1 MNTYWLETKYE
12 CLKMLRQPGRLAPLV
27 LFPVVFYAFFGL
39 SGKGMRGVNMATY
52 LLGTYGVFGIMGA
65 SLMGIGSGLAVERG
79 LGWMQVKRASPMPAA
94 SDLIAKIAAA
104 VMLGLI
110 IVAVLFGMG
119 FGFGGVRL
127 PAGRIAGLA
136 ATLILGT
143 IPFCALGVAI
153 GYFAKAQ
160 SVHGIINLFYLPMSF
175 CSGLWIPISML
186 PDFLQAAAPALPSY
200 HLAQT
205 ALNIL
210 GQESSGTLAG
220 HIVALVGFT
229 VLFAAAARYGY
240 ARDEARS

>member
-1 MNTYWLETKYE
+1 VNTYWLETKYE

-39 SGKGMRGVNMATY
+39 SGKGIRGVNMATY

-79 LGWMQVKRASPMPAA
+79 LGWMQVKRASPMPPA

-104 VMLGLI
+104 LMLGVI
-110 IVAVLFGMG
+110 IVVLLLGLG
-119 FGFGGVRL
+119 YGFGGVHMPL
-127 PAGRIAGLA
+127 GQVAALS
-136 ATLILGT
+136 ATLIFGSV
-143 IPFCALGVAI
+143 PFCALGVAI

-160 SVHGIINLFYLPMSF
+160 SVHGIINLFYLPMAF

-186 PDFLQAAAPALPSY
+186 PDFLQAAAPALPAY
-200 HLAQT
+200 HLAQA
-205 ALNIL
+205 ALVIL
-210 GQESSGTLAG
+210 GQPASGSLMV
-220 HIVALVGFT
+220 HISALVGFT
-229 VLFAAAARYGY
+229 VLFAGVARYGY